1 MLSLHGTMR
10 SVLIADDDPLV
21 RESLGDCLGAL
32 GCRVA
37 TASGGREAITRL
49 SADRVDILLSDVDM
63 PDLTGFEIL
72 EWIRQHPPFP
82 LAMILMSG
90 RADGPLTA
98 AARHAGAIDLLPKPV
113 ELGRVTALLAGYLR

>member
-1 MLSLHGTMR
+1 MR

-37 TASGGREAITRL
+37 TARGGREAITRL
-49 SADRVDILLSDVDM
+49 NADRIDILLSDVDM

-72 EWIRQHPPFP
+72 EWVRRHPPVP

-90 RADGPLTA
+90 RADGPLAA
-98 AARHAGAIDLLPKPV
+98 AARDAGAIDLLPKPV
-113 ELGRVTALLAGYLR
+113 ELGRMTALLAGYLR